1 MTNEKKMDKKVL
13 FSTLWIFVMFNYLY
27 ADVYTLF
34 FNPMLQK
41 ELWQK
46 FVEGSAGSIP
56 ITQGFVLITAV
67 LMETAIA
74 MVILSRVL
82 KYRANRW
89 MNIISGA
96 FHTLF
101 VTWSLIGDPVSLF
114 YVFFAA
120 LEIACTLLIVWLALR
135 WKPAVD
141 TAVRV

>member
-27 ADVYTLF
+27 ADVYALF
-34 FNPMLQK
+34 FNPVLQK

-46 FVEGSAGSIP
+46 FAEGFAGSIP
-56 ITQGFVLITAV
+56 ITQGFVLITAI

-82 KYRANRW
+82 KYRANRLV
-89 MNIISGA
+89 NIVAAA

-101 VTWSLIGDPVSLF
+101 VAWSLIGDPVSLF

-141 TAVRV
+141 SAVRS